1 MLNDEESPQCEDV
14 KLFVHSFER
23 STSAIVPIVLH
34 NEAYTT
40 QFAMEPYANRK
51 KRDWNRGLQRKD
63 KGAAAVILQEFLD
76 YYNPKNAE
84 N

>member
-1 MLNDEESPQCEDV
+1 MLNDEESLQCEDV

-23 STSAIVPIVLH
+23 NTNAIVPIVLH

-76 YYNPKNAE
+76 YYNPKSTGN
-84 N
+84 